1 MRTDVACTVEELEG
15 TQRIDRESGS
25 LVCYRRFSVQRPGG
39 EAHTVTVE
47 VSESGT
53 PQSERCDCKG
63 FQFRHDCAH
72 ITAVY
77 EAGVLTC
84 EWA

>member
-1 MRTDVACTVEELEG
+1 MATKQTCNVEELEG
-15 TQRIDRESGS
+15 SQRIDRESGS
-25 LVCYRRFSVQRPGG
+25 LVMYRRFRVQRPGG

-47 VSESGT
+47 VTESGT

-63 FQFRHDCAH
+63 YQFRRECRH

-84 EWA
+84 EY